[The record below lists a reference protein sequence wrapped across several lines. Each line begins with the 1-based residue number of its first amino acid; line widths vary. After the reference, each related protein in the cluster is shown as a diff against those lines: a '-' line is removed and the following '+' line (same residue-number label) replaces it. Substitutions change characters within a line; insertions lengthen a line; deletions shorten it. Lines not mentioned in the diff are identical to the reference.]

1 MRCMMC
7 QITWKKKKKDLGQF
21 SSYPDHMTMFCEHL
35 AVPCGTRSSQMLL
48 PAFLQKPGLPSTVWA
63 ANQHEVTSPASASW
77 IDWEGGGKTFKPILP
92 NHLRLPVRFCDSQI
106 CSLVIN
112 KHFFS
117 WWCHRDWAGG
127 TCRFFFFILGIPAQ
141 LKDTRSCLLI
151 LFAKPQPQPILTTPK
166 RFWQLWHRTYGSCGK
181 MCWQV
186 PRRPH
191 PAIT

>member
-1 MRCMMC
+1 MC
-7 QITWKKKKKDLGQF
+7 QITWKKKKKIRAGSAPTLTIWQCSVNIWQF
-21 SSYPDHMTMFCEHL
+21 LT
-35 AVPCGTRSSQMLL
+35 GTRSSQMLL
-48 PAFLQKPGLPSTVWA
+48 PAFLQKPALPSTVWA
-63 ANQHEVTSPASASW
+63 ANQHEATSPASAAW
-77 IDWEGGGKTFKPILP
+77 IDWGGGGGGKIFKPILP

-127 TCRFFFFILGIPAQ
+127 TCWIFFFILGIPAQ
-141 LKDTRSCLLI
+141 LKDTHSCLLI
-151 LFAKPQPQPILTTPK
+151 LFAKPQPQPILTTPE

-186 PRRPH
+186 PYGPH